1 MSENLR
7 EGTELRSPAPL
18 LLVVEGLDTISAALV
33 REGGEGEVLLGALRI
48 PRGGSI
54 EAVRATLA
62 ASAGISGFT
71 EEVRGGPA
79 EAAVAAGR
87 LAERLG
93 VPVRV
98 VEVDGDASRMLL
110 AGTDRSTLSF
120 EVTAAA
126 LVPLDPTERRRR
138 ADGVLALL
146 GRTDRSAISDALG
159 DLADAPLRDRDDERE
174 AIRAAATADALRRLG
189 EALNGEDL
197 GEAETDAAPL
207 LVVGSAASLIATGAL
222 PLTVLA
228 PLIAPGRTRI
238 LLEPYGVFAALGD
251 SALDDEHAASLLGSL
266 MSDLL
271 LPGGDL
277 FLIDAGAEDEVSLQ
291 INGESQGL
299 TRGSSLV
306 LPLRSG
312 ESAEI
317 EISAGNLQLHA
328 EMHGGISRAA
338 VIFGDAQLNL
348 TADPQGTLSAA
359 AAAAVA
365 AAPIPAPIQVLPVGG
380 GATGHRSARLLL
392 GDAVE
397 GHVHF
402 SEAEPDTDGWE
413 AARTAG
419 LLAIVQAS
427 PETVLRA
434 RAVGVRGVIVCGLS
448 DGERDALAASLER
461 RIAAAVATEPFGLL
475 IMTSRRMSESGRS
488 SVTALLRSLHG
499 GRVTLSAEP
508 IGLLMASGSVL
519 REASSAQAGDVRV
532 IGGAYEGA
540 SGTWEGLADPRADDP
555 LGAVRIGGVLRAI
568 PLGDLQRITA

>member
-1 MSENLR
+1 M
-7 EGTELRSPAPL
+7 
-18 LLVVEGLDTISAALV
+18 
-33 REGGEGEVLLGALRI
+33 
-48 PRGGSI
+48 
-54 EAVRATLA
+54 
-62 ASAGISGFT
+62 
-71 EEVRGGPA
+71 A
-79 EAAVAAGR
+79 EAAIAAGR
-87 LAERLG
+87 LAARLG
-93 VPVRV
+93 VPIRV
-98 VEVDGDASRMLL
+98 VEVEGDASRMLL

-120 EVTAAA
+120 EVAAAA

-174 AIRAAATADALRRLG
+174 EIRAAATADALRRLG
-189 EALNGEDL
+189 EALSGEDL

-277 FLIDAGAEDEVSLQ
+277 FLIDAGAEDEVTLQ

-299 TRGSSLV
+299 THGSSLV

-317 EISAGNLQLHA
+317 EISASNLQLHA

-338 VIFGDAQLNL
+338 VIFGDAQLDL
-348 TADPQGTLSAA
+348 SADTQGTLSAA

-365 AAPIPAPIQVLPVGG
+365 AAPIPAPIQILPVGG
-380 GATGHRSARLLL
+380 GAVGHRSARLLL
-392 GDAVE
+392 GDAVD

-508 IGLLMASGSVL
+508 IGLLMASASAL
-519 REASSAQAGDVRV
+519 REPSDAQAGDVRV

>member
-7 EGTELRSPAPL
+7 ERTELRLAVPI

-33 REGGEGEVLLGALRI
+33 REDGEGEALLGALRI

-54 EAVRATLA
+54 EALGATLA
-62 ASAGISGFT
+62 ASAGLSGSA
-71 EEVRGGPA
+71 EQVRGGVA
-79 EAAVAAGR
+79 EAAIAAGR

-93 VPVRV
+93 VPIRV
-98 VEVDGDASRMLL
+98 VEVEGDASRMLL
-110 AGTDRSTLSF
+110 AGTDRSTFSF

-174 AIRAAATADALRRLG
+174 EIRAAATADALRRLG
-189 EALNGEDL
+189 EALSGEDL

-228 PLIAPGRTRI
+228 PLIAPGRTRV

-251 SALDDEHAASLLGSL
+251 SALDDEHAAALLGAL

-277 FLIDAGAEDEVSLQ
+277 FLLDGGAEDEVTLQ
-291 INGESQGL
+291 INGESQAV

-312 ESAEI
+312 ELAEV
-317 EISAGNLQLHA
+317 EIRASNLHLHM

-338 VIFGDAQLNL
+338 LIYGDAQLDL
-348 TADPQGTLSAA
+348 SADAQGTLSAA
-359 AAAAVA
+359 AAAAVT
-365 AAPIPAPIQVLPVGG
+365 AAPIPAPIQILPTSG

-392 GDAVE
+392 GDAVD

-402 SEAEPDTDGWE
+402 SDAEPDAEGWE
-413 AARTAG
+413 AARAAG

-475 IMTSRRMSESGRS
+475 IMTSRRMSQSGRS
-488 SVTALLRSLHG
+488 TAAALLRSLHG

-508 IGLLMASGSVL
+508 IGLLMTSASVL
-519 REASSAQAGDVRV
+519 REASAAQAGDVRV

>member
-7 EGTELRSPAPL
+7 ERTELRHAAPL

-33 REGGEGEVLLGALRI
+33 REDGEGEALLGALRI

-54 EAVRATLA
+54 EALGATLA
-62 ASAGISGFT
+62 ASAGLSGSV
-71 EEVRGGPA
+71 EQVRGGVA
-79 EAAVAAGR
+79 EAAIAAGR

-93 VPVRV
+93 IPIRV
-98 VEVDGDASRMLL
+98 VEVEGDASRMLL
-110 AGTDRSTLSF
+110 AWTDRSTLSF

-138 ADGVLALL
+138 ADGVLTLL

-174 AIRAAATADALRRLG
+174 EIRAAATADALRRLG
-189 EALNGEDL
+189 EALSGEDL

-228 PLIAPGRTRI
+228 PLIAPGRTRV

-251 SALDDEHAASLLGSL
+251 SALDDEHAAALLGAL

-277 FLIDAGAEDEVSLQ
+277 FLLDGGAEDEVTLQ
-291 INGESQGL
+291 INGESQAV

-312 ESAEI
+312 ELAEV
-317 EISAGNLQLHA
+317 EIRASNLHLHT

-338 VIFGDAQLNL
+338 LIYGDAQLNL
-348 TADPQGTLSAA
+348 SADAQGTLSAA
-359 AAAAVA
+359 AAAAVT
-365 AAPIPAPIQVLPVGG
+365 AAPIPAPIQILPTSG

-392 GDAVE
+392 GDAVD

-402 SEAEPDTDGWE
+402 SDAEPDAEGWE
-413 AARTAG
+413 AARAAG

-475 IMTSRRMSESGRS
+475 IMTSRRMSQSGRS
-488 SVTALLRSLHG
+488 SAAALLRSLHG

-508 IGLLMASGSVL
+508 IGLLMTSASVL
-519 REASSAQAGDVRV
+519 REASAAQAGDVRV

>member
-1 MSENLR
+1 MSKSLR
-7 EGTELRSPAPL
+7 EGTELRHAAPL
-18 LLVVEGLDTISAALV
+18 LLLVEGLDTISAALV
-33 REGGEGEVLLGALRI
+33 REGGGGEALLGALRV

-54 EAVRATLA
+54 EALAATLA
-62 ASAGISGFT
+62 AGAGLSGVT
-71 EEVRGGPA
+71 EEVRGGVA

-98 VEVDGDASRMLL
+98 VEVEGDASRMLL

-120 EVTAAA
+120 EVAAAA
-126 LVPLDPTERRRR
+126 LVPLDPIERRRR

-174 AIRAAATADALRRLG
+174 QIRAAATVDALRRLG
-189 EALNGEDL
+189 EALSGEDL
-197 GEAETDAAPL
+197 GEAETDASPL
-207 LVVGSAASLIATGAL
+207 LVIGSAASLIATGAL

-251 SALDDEHAASLLGSL
+251 SALDDERAASLLGSL

-277 FLIDAGAEDEVSLQ
+277 FLIDGGAEGEVTLQ
-291 INGESQGL
+291 INGERQGL
-299 TRGSSLV
+299 LRGSSLV

-312 ESAEI
+312 ESTEVEI
-317 EISAGNLQLHA
+317 RASDLQLRT
-328 EMHGGISRAA
+328 EMHGGIGRAA
-338 VIFGDAQLNL
+338 VIFGDAQVDLSPDAQN
-348 TADPQGTLSAA
+348 TLSAA

-365 AAPIPAPIQVLPVGG
+365 AAPIPAPIHLLPVGG

-402 SEAEPDTDGWE
+402 SEAEPDADGWE

-488 SVTALLRSLHG
+488 SVTALLHSLHG
-499 GRVTLSAEP
+499 GRATLSAEP
-508 IGLLMASGSVL
+508 IGLLMASASML
-519 REASSAQAGDVRV
+519 PEASVAQAGDVRV
-532 IGGAYEGA
+532 IGGAFENHL
-540 SGTWEGLADPRADDP
+540 GTWEGLADPRADDP
-555 LGAVRIGGVLRAI
+555 LGAVRINGVLRAI

>member
-18 LLVVEGLDTISAALV
+18 LLVVDGLDTISTALV
-33 REGGEGEVLLGALRI
+33 GEGGEGEVLLGALRI

-62 ASAGISGFT
+62 ASAGLAGFT

-87 LAERLG
+87 LAARLG

-98 VEVDGDASRMLL
+98 VEVEGDASRMLL

-251 SALDDEHAASLLGSL
+251 SALDDERAASLLGSL
-266 MSDLL
+266 MRDLL

-277 FLIDAGAEDEVSLQ
+277 FLIDGGAGDEVSLQ
-291 INGESQGL
+291 INGEPQGFI
-299 TRGSSLV
+299 RGSSLV

-312 ESAEI
+312 ESAEV
-317 EISAGNLQLHA
+317 EIRASDLQLHA

-338 VIFGDAQLNL
+338 VIFGDAQLDL
-348 TADPQGTLSAA
+348 STDPQGTLSAA

-365 AAPIPAPIQVLPVGG
+365 AAPIPAPIQILPVGG

-448 DGERDALAASLER
+448 DGERDALASSLER

-508 IGLLMASGSVL
+508 IGLLMASASAL
-519 REASSAQAGDVRV
+519 RGAEDAQGGDVRV

>member
-7 EGTELRSPAPL
+7 EGTELRHAAPL

-33 REGGEGEVLLGALRI
+33 REGGAGEALLGALRV

-54 EAVRATLA
+54 DALAATLA
-62 ASAGISGFT
+62 ASAGLSGLT
-71 EEVRGGPA
+71 EQVHGGVA
-79 EAAVAAGR
+79 EAAIAAGR

-98 VEVDGDASRMLL
+98 VEVEGDASRMLL

-120 EVTAAA
+120 EVAAAA

-189 EALNGEDL
+189 EALSGEDL
-197 GEAETDAAPL
+197 GEAEIDAAPL

-228 PLIAPGRTRI
+228 LLIAPGRTRI

-277 FLIDAGAEDEVSLQ
+277 FLIDAGAEDEVTLQ

>member
-7 EGTELRSPAPL
+7 EGTELRHLTPL

-62 ASAGISGFT
+62 ASAGISGLT

-79 EAAVAAGR
+79 EVAVAAGR
-87 LAERLG
+87 LAACLG

-98 VEVDGDASRMLL
+98 VEVDGDASRMLF

-126 LVPLDPTERRRR
+126 LVPRDPIERRRR

-222 PLTVLA
+222 PLSVLA

-251 SALDDEHAASLLGSL
+251 SALDDERAASLLGSL

-291 INGESQGL
+291 INAESQGL

-312 ESAEI
+312 ESAEV
-317 EISAGNLQLHA
+317 EIRASDLQLHA

-338 VIFGDAQLNL
+338 VIFGDAQLDL
-348 TADPQGTLSAA
+348 STDLQGTLSAA

-365 AAPIPAPIQVLPVGG
+365 AAPIPAPIQILPVGG

-392 GDAVE
+392 GDEVE

-499 GRVTLSAEP
+499 GRVTLRAEP
-508 IGLLMASGSVL
+508 IGLLIARGSVL
-519 REASSAQAGDVRV
+519 REASAAQAGDVRV

>member
-7 EGTELRSPAPL
+7 EGTELRDAAPL

-71 EEVRGGPA
+71 EEVRGGSA

-126 LVPLDPTERRRR
+126 LVPRDPIERRRR

-222 PLTVLA
+222 PLSVLA

-251 SALDDEHAASLLGSL
+251 SALDDERAASLLGSL

-291 INGESQGL
+291 INAESQGL

-312 ESAEI
+312 ESAEV
-317 EISAGNLQLHA
+317 EIRASDLQLHA

-338 VIFGDAQLNL
+338 VIFGDAQLDL
-348 TADPQGTLSAA
+348 STDPQGTLSAA

-365 AAPIPAPIQVLPVGG
+365 AAPIPAPIQILPVGG

-392 GDAVE
+392 GDEVE

-499 GRVTLSAEP
+499 GRVTLRAEP
-508 IGLLMASGSVL
+508 IGLLIASGSVL
-519 REASSAQAGDVRV
+519 REASAAQAGDVRV

>member
-7 EGTELRSPAPL
+7 ERTELRHAVPL

-33 REGGEGEVLLGALRI
+33 REGGEGEALLGALRI

-54 EAVRATLA
+54 DALGATLA
-62 ASAGISGFT
+62 ASAGLSGSA
-71 EEVRGGPA
+71 EQVRGGVA
-79 EAAVAAGR
+79 EAAIAAGR

-93 VPVRV
+93 VPIRV
-98 VEVDGDASRMLL
+98 VEVEGDASRMLL
-110 AGTDRSTLSF
+110 AGTDRSTFSF

-174 AIRAAATADALRRLG
+174 VIRAAATADALRRLG
-189 EALNGEDL
+189 EALSGEDL

-228 PLIAPGRTRI
+228 PLIVSGRTRV

-251 SALDDEHAASLLGSL
+251 SALDDDRAASLLGAL
-266 MSDLL
+266 MSDLP

-277 FLIDAGAEDEVSLQ
+277 LLLDGGTEDQVTLQ
-291 INGESQGL
+291 IDGEAQAF
-299 TRGSSLV
+299 TRDSSLV

-312 ESAEI
+312 ELAEV
-317 EISAGNLQLHA
+317 EIRASNLHLHTQI
-328 EMHGGISRAA
+328 HGGISRAA
-338 VIFGDAQLNL
+338 LIYGDAQLDL
-348 TADPQGTLSAA
+348 SADAQGTLSAA
-359 AAAAVA
+359 AAAAVT
-365 AAPIPAPIQVLPVGG
+365 AAPIPAPIQILPTSGG
-380 GATGHRSARLLL
+380 VAGHRSARLLL
-392 GDAVE
+392 GDAVD

-402 SEAEPDTDGWE
+402 SDAEPDAEGWE
-413 AARTAG
+413 AARAAG

-475 IMTSRRMSESGRS
+475 IMTSRRMSQSGRS
-488 SVTALLRSLHG
+488 SAAALLRSLHG
-499 GRVTLSAEP
+499 GRVTFSAEP
-508 IGLLMASGSVL
+508 IGLLMTSASVL
-519 REASSAQAGDVRV
+519 REASAAQAGDVRV

>member
-7 EGTELRSPAPL
+7 ERTELRHAEPL

-33 REGGEGEVLLGALRI
+33 REGGEGEALLGALRI

-54 EAVRATLA
+54 DALGATLT
-62 ASAGISGFT
+62 ASAGLSGSA
-71 EEVRGGPA
+71 EQVRGGVA
-79 EAAVAAGR
+79 EAAIAAGR

-93 VPVRV
+93 VPIRV
-98 VEVDGDASRMLL
+98 VEVEGDASRMLL

-126 LVPLDPTERRRR
+126 LVPVDPTERRRR

-174 AIRAAATADALRRLG
+174 EIRAAATADALRRLG
-189 EALNGEDL
+189 EALSGEDL

-207 LVVGSAASLIATGAL
+207 LVVGIAASLIATGAL

-228 PLIAPGRTRI
+228 PLIAPGRTRV

-251 SALDDEHAASLLGSL
+251 SALDDDRAASLLGAL
-266 MSDLL
+266 LSDLL

-277 FLIDAGAEDEVSLQ
+277 LLLDGGAEDEVTLQ
-291 INGESQGL
+291 IDGEAQAF
-299 TRGSSLV
+299 TRDSSLV

-312 ESAEI
+312 ELAEV
-317 EISAGNLQLHA
+317 EIRASNLHLHTQI
-328 EMHGGISRAA
+328 HGGISRAA
-338 VIFGDAQLNL
+338 LIYGDAQLDL
-348 TADPQGTLSAA
+348 SADAQGTLSAA
-359 AAAAVA
+359 AAAAVT
-365 AAPIPAPIQVLPVGG
+365 AAPIPAPIQILPTSG
-380 GATGHRSARLLL
+380 GAAGHRSARLLL
-392 GDAVE
+392 GDAVD

-402 SEAEPDTDGWE
+402 SDAEPDAEGWE
-413 AARTAG
+413 AARAAG

-475 IMTSRRMSESGRS
+475 IMTSRRMSQSGRS
-488 SVTALLRSLHG
+488 SAAALLRSLHG

-508 IGLLMASGSVL
+508 IGLVMTGASVL
-519 REASSAQAGDVRV
+519 REASAAQAGDVRV

-555 LGAVRIGGVLRAI
+555 LGAVRIDGVLRAI

>member
-7 EGTELRSPAPL
+7 EGTELRHAAPL

-62 ASAGISGFT
+62 ASAGVSGFT
-71 EEVRGGPA
+71 EEVRGGSA

-98 VEVDGDASRMLL
+98 VEVEGDASRMLL

-120 EVTAAA
+120 EVAAAA

-174 AIRAAATADALRRLG
+174 KIRAAATADALRRLG
-189 EALNGEDL
+189 EALSGEDL

-228 PLIAPGRTRI
+228 PLIAPGRTRV

-277 FLIDAGAEDEVSLQ
+277 FLIDAGAEDEVTLQ
-291 INGESQGL
+291 VDGESQGL
-299 TRGSSLV
+299 IRGSSLV

-317 EISAGNLQLHA
+317 EIRATDLQLHA
-328 EMHGGISRAA
+328 EIHGGISRAA
-338 VIFGDAQLNL
+338 VIFGDAQLDL
-348 TADPQGTLSAA
+348 TADTQGTLSAA

-365 AAPIPAPIQVLPVGG
+365 AAPIPAPIQILPVGG
-380 GATGHRSARLLL
+380 GAAEHRSARLLL
-392 GDAVE
+392 GDVVD

-519 REASSAQAGDVRV
+519 REASAAQAGDVRV

>member
-7 EGTELRSPAPL
+7 EGTELRHAAPL

-62 ASAGISGFT
+62 ASAGVSGFT
-71 EEVRGGPA
+71 EEVRGGSA

-87 LAERLG
+87 LAARLG

-98 VEVDGDASRMLL
+98 VEVEGDASRMLL

-120 EVTAAA
+120 EVTVAA

-138 ADGVLALL
+138 ADGALALL

-174 AIRAAATADALRRLG
+174 KIRAAATADALRRLG
-189 EALNGEDL
+189 EALSGEDL

-228 PLIAPGRTRI
+228 PLIAPGRTRV

-277 FLIDAGAEDEVSLQ
+277 FLIDAGAEDEVTLQ
-291 INGESQGL
+291 VDGESQGL
-299 TRGSSLV
+299 IRGSSLV

-317 EISAGNLQLHA
+317 EIRATDLQLHA
-328 EMHGGISRAA
+328 EIHGGISRAA
-338 VIFGDAQLNL
+338 VIFGDAQLDL
-348 TADPQGTLSAA
+348 TADTQGTLSAA

-365 AAPIPAPIQVLPVGG
+365 AAPIPAPIQILPVGG
-380 GATGHRSARLLL
+380 GAAEHRSARLLL
-392 GDAVE
+392 GDAVD

-519 REASSAQAGDVRV
+519 REASAAQAGDVRV

>member
-33 REGGEGEVLLGALRI
+33 REGGAGEALLGALRV

-54 EAVRATLA
+54 EALDATLA
-62 ASAGISGFT
+62 ASAGLSGLT
-71 EEVRGGPA
+71 EQVRGGVA

-87 LAERLG
+87 LAARLG

-98 VEVDGDASRMLL
+98 VEVEGDASRMLL

-120 EVTAAA
+120 EVAAAA

-251 SALDDEHAASLLGSL
+251 LALDDERAASLLGSL
-266 MSDLL
+266 MRDLL

-277 FLIDAGAEDEVSLQ
+277 FLIDAGAEDEVTLQ

-317 EISAGNLQLHA
+317 EISASNLQLHA

-338 VIFGDAQLNL
+338 LIFGDARLDL
-348 TADPQGTLSAA
+348 TADTQGTLSAA

-365 AAPIPAPIQVLPVGG
+365 AAPIPAPIQILPVGG
-380 GATGHRSARLLL
+380 GAAGHRSARLLL
-392 GDAVE
+392 GDAVD

-508 IGLLMASGSVL
+508 IGLLMASASAL
-519 REASSAQAGDVRV
+519 RAAEDAQGGDVRV

-555 LGAVRIGGVLRAI
+555 LGAVRIDGVLRAI
-568 PLGDLQRITA
+568 PLGDLQRIAA

>member
-1 MSENLR
+1 MSENFR
-7 EGTELRSPAPL
+7 EETAPLDAVPL
-18 LLVVEGLDTISAALV
+18 LLVVEGLDTNSAALV
-33 REGGEGEVLLGALRI
+33 SGGEGGEALLGALRV

-54 EAVRATLA
+54 EALAATLA
-62 ASAGISGFT
+62 ASAGLVGLA
-71 EEVRGGPA
+71 EEVRGGVA

-93 VPVRV
+93 VPLRV
-98 VEVDGDASRMLL
+98 VEVEGDASRMLL

-120 EVTAAA
+120 EVAAAA
-126 LVPLDPTERRRR
+126 LVPDDPAERRRR

-159 DLADAPLRDRDDERE
+159 DLADAPLRDRDDERDE
-174 AIRAAATADALRRLG
+174 IRAAATADALRRLG
-189 EALNGEDL
+189 EALSEEDL
-197 GEAETDAAPL
+197 GDAETDASPL

-251 SALDDEHAASLLGSL
+251 SALGDERAESLFSSL

-277 FLIDAGAEDEVSLQ
+277 FLINDGAGDELSLHVS
-291 INGESQGL
+291 GEQQSL
-299 TRGSSLV
+299 IRGSALV

-317 EISAGNLQLHA
+317 EIHAGNLQLHA

-338 VIFGDAQLNL
+338 LIFGEAQLALNANPL
-348 TADPQGTLSAA
+348 GTLSAA

-365 AAPIPAPIQVLPVGG
+365 AAPIPAPIQMLPVDE
-380 GATGHRSARLLL
+380 AASGHRSARLLL
-392 GDAVE
+392 GDVVE

-402 SEAEPDTDGWE
+402 SEAEPDADGWD

-475 IMTSRRMSESGRS
+475 IMTSRRMSESGRGA
-488 SVTALLRSLHG
+488 VTTLLRSLHG
-499 GRVTLSAEP
+499 MRVALRAEP
-508 IGLLMASGSVL
+508 AGLLMASASEL
-519 REASSAQAGDVRV
+519 REASAPHAGDVRV
-532 IGGAYEGA
+532 IGGAYEGQL
-540 SGTWEGLADPRADDP
+540 GIWEGLADPRADDP

-568 PLGDLQRITA
+568 PLGDLRRITA